1 MKGKAPRTKGAQE
14 PPPGYNESAIVIYET
29 PGGVRVDVNLGKET
43 VLLNL
48 NRCRSSLT
56 GTNPLFQAICER
68 MRYGRHAAKAAGQTA
83 WGHRLGFPVTPGSP
97 MEFFY
102 SPQAFLPLQRSRF

>member
-48 NRCRSSLT
+48 NQMSILFDRDKSVISSHLRKDALRQTRCQSRR
-56 GTNPLFQAICER
+56 PD
-68 MRYGRHAAKAAGQTA
+68 
-83 WGHRLGFPVTPGSP
+83 RLGSP
-97 MEFFY
+97 ARI
-102 SPQAFLPLQRSRF
+102 SGDPR